1 MVEIGTYRKRNG
13 KEMEYKMIVSK
24 QANLAYIIVVYVDEI
39 LNSSLFIQTG
49 ERFMIL
55 RISISV
61 FATRFQYTRDAT
73 SAYERKCK
81 PSQKRP

>member
-1 MVEIGTYRKRNG
+1 
-13 KEMEYKMIVSK
+13 MILSK

-61 FATRFQYTRDAT
+61 FATRFQ
-73 SAYERKCK
+73 
-81 PSQKRP
+81 